1 MVKFLKWRALYKLG
15 GLPDACQGLGDK
27 RAGLLGRW
35 RLIPPALDRFGH
47 DRMAGGVIGLR
58 YALSGMGVGDCGAGL
73 RRETSN
79 YQDFGFRASFV
90 RIKPFA
96 EFPRSRPFSLRV
108 IARLSKLA
116 RPWRLQCVEA
126 AVC

>member
-47 DRMAGGVIGLR
+47 DRMAGGVIAFRGPLG
-58 YALSGMGVGDCGAGL
+58 GMGVGDGGAGL
-73 RRETSN
+73 LDGGHGPAVSCQAAEV
-79 YQDFGFRASFV
+79 DGDCLGFCG
-90 RIKPFA
+90 
-96 EFPRSRPFSLRV
+96 
-108 IARLSKLA
+108 
-116 RPWRLQCVEA
+116 Q
-126 AVC
+126 

>member
-47 DRMAGGVIGLR
+47 DRMAGGVIAFRGPLG
-58 YALSGMGVGDCGAGL
+58 GMGVGDGGARQVCARRRLCSKSPAGL
-73 RRETSN
+73 
-79 YQDFGFRASFV
+79 D
-90 RIKPFA
+90 RIGI
-96 EFPRSRPFSLRV
+96 V
-108 IARLSKLA
+108 ITLG
-116 RPWRLQCVEA
+116 A
-126 AVC
+126 AAGRGLGT

>member
-47 DRMAGGVIGLR
+47 DRMAGGVIAFRGPLGGMGM
-58 YALSGMGVGDCGAGL
+58 GMGVGDGGHGPAVSCQAAEVEGDCL
-73 RRETSN
+73 
-79 YQDFGFRASFV
+79 GFCR
-90 RIKPFA
+90 
-96 EFPRSRPFSLRV
+96 
-108 IARLSKLA
+108 
-116 RPWRLQCVEA
+116 Q
-126 AVC
+126 